1 MSLHQFV
8 LLALSYSIMC
18 AIILWMAS
26 RVLP

>member
-26 RVLP
+26 